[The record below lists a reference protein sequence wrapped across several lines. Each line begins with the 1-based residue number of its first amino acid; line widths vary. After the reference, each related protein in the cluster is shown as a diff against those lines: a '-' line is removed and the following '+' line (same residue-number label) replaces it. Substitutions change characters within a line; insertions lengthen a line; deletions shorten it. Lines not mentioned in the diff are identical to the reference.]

1 METEYQKNCKDN
13 ESTCPDHCHKLG
25 LSAPNDPNFQENCTH
40 EHTLFCPQ
48 CDDIT
53 SCLHKL
59 QQTVNDSESL
69 RFYSKEQKEDFL
81 YDIEKASDAIV
92 QWKAHI
98 MRAVNQE
105 CAKQDILAELDQNS
119 CLLVMDWAM
128 KFLQL
133 RYREKQ
139 TDWYGKRGLS
149 WHITSVVT

>member
-1 METEYQKNCKDN
+1 M
-13 ESTCPDHCHKLG
+13 
-25 LSAPNDPNFQENCTH
+25 
-40 EHTLFCPQ
+40 
-48 CDDIT
+48 
-53 SCLHKL
+53 HKL

-133 RYREKQ
+133 ICMAREGSAGTSLAYLEMLNCKV
-139 TDWYGKRGLS
+139 RFVFS
-149 WHITSVVT
+149 WICA